1 MNKTK
6 DMKNLSNLK
15 LDKIDWF
22 LAYSISI
29 VMGVLLGF
37 NVSTFDSVSNELAA
51 LIGILA
57 ALIGIIIYSLFFILI
72 ILNAKIE
79 KIITY
84 LREKEDGKKLLV

>member
-51 LIGILA
+51 LIGI
-57 ALIGIIIYSLFFILI
+57 IIYSLFFILI

-84 LREKEDGKKLLV
+84 LREKEDDKKLLV

>member
-1 MNKTK
+1 
-6 DMKNLSNLK
+6 MKNLSNLK

-51 LIGILA
+51 LIGI
-57 ALIGIIIYSLFFILI
+57 IIYSLFFILI

-84 LREKEDGKKLLV
+84 LREKEDDKKLLV

>member
-1 MNKTK
+1 
-6 DMKNLSNLK
+6 MKNLSNLK

-51 LIGILA
+51 LIGI
-57 ALIGIIIYSLFFILI
+57 IIYSLFFILI

-84 LREKEDGKKLLV
+84 LKEKEDDKKLLV

>member
-1 MNKTK
+1 
-6 DMKNLSNLK
+6 MKNLSNLK

-37 NVSTFDSVSNELAA
+37 NASTFDSVSNE
-51 LIGILA
+51 LA

-84 LREKEDGKKLLV
+84 LREKEDDKKLLV